1 MIKSPMVFSCRAV
14 CVLIALLV
22 LAPSCRAISEEN
34 YATTYKTAVLPF
46 LNSGQRFNFPSAD
59 GKYALSGI
67 RFLHPHAKGMI
78 VVVNGFSQ
86 SWLQYGELFYDLYH
100 QGYSVISYDHRGQG
114 LSPHLVP
121 FNSQIGYVRDF
132 SEYSDDLDAF
142 MEHVVKPLHPGARG
156 LFLIAHSMG
165 AAVATEYLELH
176 SASPPFEAA
185 VFCAP
190 MYQIT
195 TAPYPEW
202 LAQTTVGTA
211 HLLGLGQHYAIG
223 KHDYDPKEPFKSNKV
238 TQSFARWQQNQ
249 QTKTKYPEIVIG
261 GPSNEW
267 VNTSLSKTRRIRSK
281 EAAITVST
289 LLLEAG
295 KDQLV
300 GSQAESQAGA
310 MIPHSRLILFPESQ
324 HEILMEKDT
333 IRDKALSEIE
343 RFFADKEH

>member
-1 MIKSPMVFSCRAV
+1 MLKSPHGFFSRKFFI
-14 CVLIALLV
+14 LLALLATITPC
-22 LAPSCRAISEEN
+22 LAISENN
-34 YATTYKTAVLPF
+34 YAQTYQNTVIPF

-67 RFLHPHAKGMI
+67 RFLHPHAKGVI

-86 SWLQYGELFYDLYH
+86 SWLQYGELFYDLYQ

-114 LSPHLVP
+114 LSPHLVS

-132 SEYSDDLDAF
+132 SEYNDDLDAF
-142 MEHVVKPLHPGARG
+142 MKRVVQPLHPGTRG

-165 AAVATEYLELH
+165 AAAATEYLERH
-176 SASPPFEAA
+176 STTAPFDAV

-202 LAQTTVGTA
+202 LAQTIVGTA
-211 HLLGLGQHYAIG
+211 HLLGLGKHYAIG
-223 KHDYDPKEPFKSNKV
+223 KHDYNPNEPFKSNKV
-238 TQSFARWQQNQ
+238 TQSFVRWQADRELKINHLQA
-249 QTKTKYPEIVIG
+249 VIG

-281 EAAITVST
+281 EAAVTPPM

-300 GSQAESQAGA
+300 INQAESQAGA
-310 MIPHSRLILFPESQ
+310 IIPHCRLLSFPESQ
-324 HEILMEKDT
+324 HEILMEKDP
-333 IRDKALSEIE
+333 IRDKALREIE
-343 RFFADKEH
+343 RFFADTDH